1 MTYNLI
7 AQSKQQ
13 LLLHT
18 EQQLLLLELLLQRQ
32 LQLQLLLELI
42 NIALLK
48 RVHTN
53 LSVSYCD
60 CCPFSCFMPKV

>member
-13 LLLHT
+13 LLPHT
-18 EQQLLLLELLLQRQ
+18 EQQLQLK

-53 LSVSYCD
+53 LSVGR
-60 CCPFSCFMPKV
+60 CPFLCPRCRQLA